1 LLPEK
6 LQPCHDGSPSHQ

>member
-6 LQPCHDGSPSHQ
+6 LQPCHDGSPSH